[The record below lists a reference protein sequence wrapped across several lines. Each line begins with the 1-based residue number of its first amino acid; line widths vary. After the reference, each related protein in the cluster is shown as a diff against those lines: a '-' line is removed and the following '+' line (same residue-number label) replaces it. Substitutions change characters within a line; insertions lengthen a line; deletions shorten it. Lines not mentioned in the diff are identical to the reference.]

1 MPTFNTT
8 TEKITLIGHNDDEI
22 EAYFAGPSEPGNY
35 PGVVVIHQ
43 LPGWD
48 AWTREVTRKFADAGY
63 NAIAPHLFSRWLPG
77 DENELRTKAF
87 QTWGPPDPQVMGDIA
102 ASATYLKELP
112 NSNGKA
118 GCIGFCS
125 GGRHTYLVAC
135 QLPGIDAAVDCWGG
149 SVIVDDPKLL
159 TAKRP
164 IAPIDLTEKMTAPLL
179 GLFGNDDENPN
190 RDQVNRTEAKLK
202 QLGKTYEFHRYDGA
216 GHAFFNYARGPA
228 YRAEAAADGWKKVFA
243 FYNKYLAG

>member
-22 EAYFAGPSEPGNY
+22 EAYGARPAEPGSY
-35 PGVVVIHQ
+35 AGVVVIHH

-48 AWTREVTRKFADAGY
+48 AWTREIVRKFADAGY
-63 NAIAPHLFSRWLPG
+63 NAISPHLFSRWLPG
-77 DENELRTKAF
+77 DDNELRTKAF

-125 GGRHTYLVAC
+125 GGRQAYLAASQVKE
-135 QLPGIDAAVDCWGG
+135 LDAAVDCWGG
-149 SVIVDDPKLL
+149 AVVPDERFAVGEL
-159 TAKRP
+159 RP
-164 IAPIDLTEKMTAPLL
+164 VSPFDATRDIRMPLL
-179 GLFGNDDENPN
+179 GIFGNDDQFPTPAEVDKIEAALKEN
-190 RDQVNRTEAKLK
+190 
-202 QLGKTYEFHRYDGA
+202 GKDYEFHRYDGA
-216 GHAFFNYARGPA
+216 AHGFWANAGPG
-228 YRAEAAADGWKKVFA
+228 YRPEATQDSWKKVMA
-243 FYNKYLAG
+243 FYEKHLCG